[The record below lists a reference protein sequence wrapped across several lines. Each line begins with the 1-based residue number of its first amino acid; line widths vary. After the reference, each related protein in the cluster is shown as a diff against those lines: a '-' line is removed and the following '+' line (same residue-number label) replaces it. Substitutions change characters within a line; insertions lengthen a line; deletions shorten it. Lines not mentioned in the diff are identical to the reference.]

1 VDIDRSTRLTL
12 NWSILI
18 FKSILLIIIT
28 HVQVIIPCMLELFP
42 EVVIE
47 TIVLF
52 LKWYQGA
59 THSSMHTKMSLQ
71 ELDLLMAR

>member
-1 VDIDRSTRLTL
+1 
-12 NWSILI
+12 
-18 FKSILLIIIT
+18 
-28 HVQVIIPCMLELFP
+28 MLELFP